1 MPGNVGPRARTI
13 DGRETMKSFQVA
25 DVNAPLK
32 EVEQPTPQPSGMQ
45 VLIKVKAAGVCHSDL
60 HIWEGGYDLGHGR
73 KPLSLKDRGV
83 SLPRTMGHETVGEIV
98 AFGPD
103 VKAADM
109 GDLKIGDVALA
120 YPWLGCGKCE
130 TCLGGDEN
138 MCVVKPNSL
147 GVYCDGG
154 YADHM
159 TVPNPKYL
167 LNLRGLDPITAAPY
181 ACSGVT
187 TYSALKKVEFAFN
200 SPIVIFGAG
209 GLGLMALSLLKAM
222 GGKGA
227 IVVDIDARKREA
239 AEAAGAL
246 ATVDGKAPD
255 ALEQLVNKAGGPIRA
270 VIDLVGNAQT
280 TQLGFDCL
288 TKGGKLVIVGL
299 FGGGATWAL
308 PLIPIKAITIQ
319 GSYVGN
325 LRETEE
331 LLDLVRNK
339 MIAPIPVTT
348 MPLAKANE
356 ALSDLQKGKLV
367 GRAVLTPPAPTIISR
382 PANRCRTRRSG
393 YARRRTPSCSA
404 PAACRRCVT
413 PTIPKSR
420 RRSS

>member
-1 MPGNVGPRARTI
+1 
-13 DGRETMKSFQVA
+13 MKSFRVA
-25 DVNAPLK
+25 EFNAPLK
-32 EVEQPTPQPSGMQ
+32 EMNEPTPQPAGTK

-60 HIWEGGYDLGHGR
+60 HIWEGGYELGHGR

-83 SLPRTMGHETVGEIV
+83 SLPRTMGHESVGEVV

-103 VKAADM
+103 IKESDK
-109 GDLKIGDVALA
+109 GGLKIGDVALV
-120 YPWLGCGKCE
+120 YPWLGCGKCA
-130 TCLGGDEN
+130 TCLAGDEN
-138 MCVVKPNSL
+138 MCLKPNSI

-159 TVPNPKYL
+159 TVPHPKYL
-167 LNLRGLDPITAAPY
+167 LDLKGLDPVTAAPY

-187 TYSALKKVEFAFN
+187 TYSTLKKVQSAFN
-200 SPIVIFGAG
+200 TPIVIFGAG

-239 AEAAGAL
+239 AEQAGAL

-255 ALEQLVNKAGGPIRA
+255 ALEQLAQKAGGPIRA
-270 VIDLVGNAQT
+270 VIDLVGNAKT

-299 FGGGATWAL
+299 FGGGAPWAL

-325 LRETEE
+325 LRETQE
-331 LLDLVRNK
+331 LLDLVRTK
-339 MIAPIPVTT
+339 KIAPIPVTP
-348 MPLAKANE
+348 MPFAKAND
-356 ALSDLQKGKLV
+356 ALVDLQKGRLV
-367 GRAVLTPPAPTIISR
+367 GRAVLTP
-382 PANRCRTRRSG
+382 
-393 YARRRTPSCSA
+393 
-404 PAACRRCVT
+404 
-413 PTIPKSR
+413 
-420 RRSS
+420 

>member
-1 MPGNVGPRARTI
+1 
-13 DGRETMKSFQVA
+13 MKSFKVT
-25 DVNAPLK
+25 DFNAPLQ
-32 EVEQPTPQPSGMQ
+32 EMDEPTPQPSGTQ

-83 SLPRTMGHETVGEIV
+83 SLPRTMGHESVGEV
-98 AFGPD
+98 LAFGPE
-103 VKAADM
+103 VKASDKDELKV
-109 GDLKIGDVALA
+109 GDLALV

-130 TCLGGDEN
+130 TCLAGDEN
-138 MCVVKPNSL
+138 MCVVKPNAI

-159 TVPNPKYL
+159 TVPHPRYL
-167 LNLRGLDPITAAPY
+167 LNLRGLDPVTAAPY

-187 TYSALKKVEFAFN
+187 TYSALKKVESSFGT
-200 SPIVIFGAG
+200 PIVIFGAG

-239 AEAAGAL
+239 AEKAGAL
-246 ATVDGKAPD
+246 ATVDGGAPD
-255 ALEQLVNKAGGPIRA
+255 ALEQLAQKAGGPIRA
-270 VIDLVGNAQT
+270 VIDLVGNAKT

-299 FGGGATWAL
+299 FGGGAPWAL

-325 LRETEE
+325 LRETAE
-331 LLDLVRNK
+331 LLDLVRAK
-339 MIAPIPVTT
+339 KIAPIPVTP

-356 ALSDLQKGKLV
+356 ALVDLQKGRLV
-367 GRAVLTPPAPTIISR
+367 GRAVLTP
-382 PANRCRTRRSG
+382 
-393 YARRRTPSCSA
+393 
-404 PAACRRCVT
+404 
-413 PTIPKSR
+413 
-420 RRSS
+420 

>member
-1 MPGNVGPRARTI
+1 
-13 DGRETMKSFQVA
+13 MKSFKVTEF
-25 DVNAPLK
+25 NAPLT
-32 EVEQPTPQPSGMQ
+32 EVDEPTPQPAGTQ
-45 VLIKVKAAGVCHSDL
+45 VVIKVKAAGVCHSDL

-83 SLPRTMGHETVGEIV
+83 SLPRTMGHETVGEVI
-98 AFGPD
+98 ALGPD
-103 VKAADM
+103 AKGNVKV
-109 GDLKIGDVALA
+109 GDVALV
-120 YPWLGCGKCE
+120 YPWIGCGKCA
-130 TCLGGDEN
+130 TCLAGDEN
-138 MCVVKPNSL
+138 MCLTPRSL

-159 TVPNPKYL
+159 TVPHPRYL
-167 LNLRGLDPITAAPY
+167 INLKGLDPVTAAPY

-187 TYSALKKVEFAFN
+187 TYSALKKVESDLAN
-200 SPIVIFGAG
+200 PIVIFGAG

-239 AEAAGAL
+239 AEKAGAL
-246 ATVDGKAPD
+246 GSVDGAAPD
-255 ALEQLVNKAGGPIRA
+255 ALAQIAAKAGGPVRS

-280 TQLGFDCL
+280 AQLGFDCL

-299 FGGGATWAL
+299 FGGGAPWAL

-325 LRETEE
+325 LRETQE
-331 LLDLVRNK
+331 LLELVRNK

-356 ALSDLQKGKLV
+356 ALTDLQKGKLV
-367 GRAVLTPPAPTIISR
+367 GRAVLTP
-382 PANRCRTRRSG
+382 
-393 YARRRTPSCSA
+393 
-404 PAACRRCVT
+404 
-413 PTIPKSR
+413 
-420 RRSS
+420 

>member
-1 MPGNVGPRARTI
+1 
-13 DGRETMKSFQVA
+13 MKSFQVT
-25 DVNAPLK
+25 DFNAPLK
-32 EVEQPTPQPSGMQ
+32 EVDQPTPQPGGTQ

-83 SLPRTMGHETVGEIV
+83 SLPRTMGHETVGEVV

-103 VKAADM
+103 VTAADK

-138 MCVVKPNSL
+138 MCAVKPNSL

-154 YADHM
+154 YADYM
-159 TVPNPKYL
+159 IVPHPKYL
-167 LNLRGLDPITAAPY
+167 LNLKGLDPVTAPPY

-187 TYSALKKVEFAFN
+187 TYSALKKVESAFN
-200 SPIVIFGAG
+200 TLIVIFGAG

-246 ATVDGKAPD
+246 ATVDGNAPD
-255 ALEQLVNKAGGPIRA
+255 ALEQLMKKAGGPIRA

-288 TKGGKLVIVGL
+288 SKGGKLVIVGL
-299 FGGGATWAL
+299 FGGGATFPL

-325 LRETEE
+325 LRETQE
-331 LLDLVRNK
+331 LLDLVRSK
-339 MIAPIPVTT
+339 KIPPIPVTT
-348 MPLAKANE
+348 LPLAKANE
-356 ALSDLQKGKLV
+356 ALTDLQQGKLV
-367 GRAVLTPPAPTIISR
+367 GRAVLTP
-382 PANRCRTRRSG
+382 
-393 YARRRTPSCSA
+393 
-404 PAACRRCVT
+404 
-413 PTIPKSR
+413 
-420 RRSS
+420 